1 MHSNKVQIRD
11 QKIENDRIPNLTK
24 KEYKHNSN
32 AATINL
38 ASKIYYQ
45 EKVREEGDI

>member
-1 MHSNKVQIRD
+1 MHSNKAQNRD
-11 QKIENDRIPNLTK
+11 QKIENDTIPNLTK

-32 AATINL
+32 AATINV

-45 EKVREEGDI
+45 EKVR